1 MSPKR
6 APAPPPEIP
15 GYDFIQLLGSGGFAD
30 VYLYQQA
37 LPSRRVAIKVLLQSQ
52 VNQNAIENFRN
63 EANLMAQLSEHPSI
77 VTIYG
82 AAVTPDGRPYLAM
95 EYAPKANLGQ
105 RYQRERFSVPEVL
118 TLGVQI
124 AGAVETA
131 HRAGILH
138 RDIKPANI
146 LVTAYNRPALTDFGI
161 ATSGTVSDQET
172 GMSVPWSPPEAFA
185 SQPWAGPESDVFSLA
200 ATLYTLLA
208 GRTPFEM
215 PGESNSSLDLI
226 ERIEAG
232 AVAPLARSDVP
243 PELENALRIAMEAD
257 VRKRYSSSLDLG
269 RALQRVESSMAL
281 PVTQIDVL
289 DDAVAQGDMEEEDGG
304 ATRIRGVVTI
314 DAQHAPQPP
323 LAGPSAVVQSN
334 VPQAV
339 DDKTVIRAQV
349 FDQAA
354 PQQQAEPQAPASTP
368 EERKRSRKLWIPLSI
383 AAAFVVI
390 AVIVIA
396 ILIPSG
402 EAIDGNPSEPP
413 PPPPPAAPQLPT
425 GFTVVE
431 EGDDV
436 TFAWVNPQPADGD
449 RYRYRYEQTGENP
462 VTDWLDEPQVTV
474 PKDSRGTT
482 CIYVQIV
489 RETGQTS
496 QYAEQCSDEQ

>member
-15 GYDFIQLLGSGGFAD
+15 GYDFLQLLGSGGFAD

-37 LPSRRVAIKVLLQSQ
+37 LPSRRVAIKVLLQTQQNQ
-52 VNQNAIENFRN
+52 VENFRN

-161 ATSGTVSDQET
+161 ATSGTASDQET

-208 GRTPFEM
+208 GRTPFEI

-232 AVAPLARSDVP
+232 NISPLARSDVP
-243 PELENALRIAMEAD
+243 AELESTLRIAMEAD
-257 VRKRYSSSLDLG
+257 PRKRFSTALDLG
-269 RALQRVESSMAL
+269 RALQRVESGMAL

-289 DDAVAQGDMEEEDGG
+289 DDSMPAGNTEEEDGG
-304 ATRIRGVVTI
+304 ATRIRGVVMI
-314 DAQHAPQPP
+314 DAQSGPAPVNQ
-323 LAGPSAVVQSN
+323 GPSAVVHSN
-334 VPQAV
+334 LPQEV
-339 DDKTVIRAQV
+339 DDKTVLRAPAPAVQ
-349 FDQAA
+349 QSPEPEAA
-354 PQQQAEPQAPASTP
+354 PAAPD
-368 EERKRSRKLWIPLSI
+368 EGRKSRKLWIPFSI
-383 AAAFVVI
+383 AA

-396 ILIPSG
+396 VVLIAILFPTG
-402 EAIDGNPSEPP
+402 GTPTNDPTAEP

-431 EGDDV
+431 EGDEV
-436 TFAWVNPQPADGD
+436 TFTWVNPQPHEGD
-449 RYRYRYEQTGENP
+449 RYRYRYEATDADP
-462 VTDWLDEPQVTV
+462 VTEWLDEPQVTV
-474 PKDSRGTT
+474 PKDPSGTT

-489 RETGQTS
+489 RETGQSS
-496 QYAEQCSDEQ
+496 QYAEQCSDE

>member
-161 ATSGTVSDQET
+161 ATSGTASDQET

-215 PGESNSSLDLI
+215 PGDSNSSLDLI

-257 VRKRYSSSLDLG
+257 VRKRYSSALDLG
-269 RALQRVESSMAL
+269 RALQRVESIMAL

-314 DAQHAPQPP
+314 DAQHAAPPQ
-323 LAGPSAVVQSN
+323 AGPSAVVQSN
-334 VPQAV
+334 LPQEV

-349 FDQAA
+349 MA
-354 PQQQAEPQAPASTP
+354 PESSQQPEQQPAPEPTP
-368 EERKRSRKLWIPLSI
+368 EQRKRSRKLWIPLSI
-383 AAAFVVI
+383 AAALVVI

-396 ILIPSG
+396 ILIPRSEQTAG
-402 EAIDGNPSEPP
+402 DPTAEPP
-413 PPPPPAAPQLPT
+413 APPPAAPQLPT

-436 TFAWVNPQPADGD
+436 TFTWVNPQPADGD
-449 RYRYRYEQTGENP
+449 RYRYRYEATGENP
-462 VTDWLDEPQVTV
+462 VTEWVDEPQVTV
-474 PKDSRGTT
+474 PKDSSGTT

>member
-6 APAPPPEIP
+6 PPAPPPEIP
-15 GYDFIQLLGSGGFAD
+15 GYDFLQLLGSGGFAD
-30 VYLYQQA
+30 VYLYQQM

-52 VNQNAIENFRN
+52 LHDNTIENFRN

-95 EYAPKANLGQ
+95 EYAPKPNLGQ

-161 ATSGTVSDQET
+161 ATSGTASDQET

-185 SQPWAGPESDVFSLA
+185 NQPWAGAESDVFSLA

-243 PELENALRIAMEAD
+243 QELENTLRIAMEPDA
-257 VRKRYSSSLDLG
+257 RKRFSSALDLG

-281 PVTQIDVL
+281 PVTPIDVL
-289 DDAVAQGDMEEEDGG
+289 DDSMAQGTTEEEDGG
-304 ATRIRGVVTI
+304 ATRIRGVVMI
-314 DAQHAPQPP
+314 DAQSSPAPP

-334 VPQAV
+334 LPQEI
-339 DDKTVIRAQV
+339 DDKTVIRARV
-349 FDQAA
+349 DHGAA
-354 PQQQAEPQAPASTP
+354 QPAPEPEATQQP
-368 EERKRSRKLWIPLSI
+368 EQKRSRKLWIPFSI
-383 AAAFVVI
+383 AAAVVVI
-390 AVIVIA
+390 AVVLIA
-396 ILIPSG
+396 VLFPTAGTQEADPSA
-402 EAIDGNPSEPP
+402 EAPP
-413 PPPPPAAPQLPT
+413 PPPPAPQLPT
-425 GFTVVE
+425 GFTATE
-431 EGDDV
+431 EDDEV
-436 TFAWVNPQPADGD
+436 TFTWVNPQPADGD
-449 RYRYRYEQTGENP
+449 RYRYRYEMTDANP
-462 VTDWLDEPQVTV
+462 VTEWLDEPEVTV
-474 PKDSRGTT
+474 PKDPSGET

-489 RETGQTS
+489 RQTGQTS
-496 QYAEQCSDEQ
+496 QYAEQCTDEQ